1 MPRAAHYLR
10 QGRQW
15 LSRPGDRGQGL
26 VPPAPASLLPSPEVQ
41 AHLAMSRGS
50 LEVVEASE
58 AVLGGEWTYAL
69 GEVGGPLC
77 SAGLEPKVARI
88 LGSWSPAL

>member
-1 MPRAAHYLR
+1 
-10 QGRQW
+10 
-15 LSRPGDRGQGL
+15 
-26 VPPAPASLLPSPEVQ
+26 
-41 AHLAMSRGS
+41 MSRGS

-58 AVLGGEWTYAL
+58 AVLGGEWTCAL